1 MPSPQTFTMRPV
13 RQLLVRY
20 IRSGTRV
27 LDPFAGNSL
36 VGTRTNDLNP
46 LTRAQD
52 HMEADDFFDKVRG
65 EGVLYHVILFDPP
78 YSPRQ
83 VQECYRGIR
92 PQSHSK
98 RHPTSCSYR
107 GTQQGSRA
115 ANTGRGHLIVRVV
128 HRRNGD
134 RSRIQYRGNAVGGPR
149 GSS

>member
-83 VQECYRGIR
+83 VQECYRGLAAESLKETPNKLFLPR
-92 PQSHSK
+92 YATGQP
-98 RHPTSCSYR
+98 SC
-107 GTQQGSRA
+107 
-115 ANTGRGHLIVRVV
+115 
-128 HRRNGD
+128 
-134 RSRIQYRGNAVGGPR
+134 
-149 GSS
+149 

>member
-83 VQECYRGIR
+83 VQECYRGF
-92 PQSHSK
+92 
-98 RHPTSCSYR
+98 
-107 GTQQGSRA
+107 
-115 ANTGRGHLIVRVV
+115 
-128 HRRNGD
+128 
-134 RSRIQYRGNAVGGPR
+134 GP
-149 GSS
+149 

>member
-13 RQLLVRY
+13 RELLVRH
-20 IRSGTRV
+20 IRSGTRA

-78 YSPRQ
+78 YSPEAGARMLP
-83 VQECYRGIR
+83 GIR
-92 PQSHSK
+92 PQSLLK
-98 RHPTSCSYR
+98 ETPNKLFLPRYATGQPSC
-107 GTQQGSRA
+107 
-115 ANTGRGHLIVRVV
+115 
-128 HRRNGD
+128 
-134 RSRIQYRGNAVGGPR
+134 
-149 GSS
+149 